1 MALSRS
7 YLTSTKNLSAIL
19 SAIQG
24 AQAPDKF
31 TIKFLES
38 LDFKSTT
45 DRLIIGVLK
54 SIGFLGPE
62 GQPTDR
68 YFRFLDQTQS
78 AAVLAEGIRE
88 GYSDLFQV
96 NKNAQNLTQ
105 AEVVNKLKTLGQ
117 GQFSESVLEKMA
129 LTYSSLVKLADF
141 KSPAAATPDVQADP
155 TTTPASDEV
164 GRAFSTP
171 PRNSTL
177 GGLHYN
183 IQIILPETR
192 DTVVYDAIF
201 RSLREHLI

>member
-1 MALSRS
+1 MALPRS
-7 YLTSTKNLSAIL
+7 YLTSVKNLASIL

-38 LDFKSTT
+38 LDFKSTS

-54 SIGFLGPE
+54 SVGFLGPE

-78 AAVLAEGIRE
+78 PAVLAEGIRE
-88 GYSDLFQV
+88 AYAELFQV
-96 NKNAQNLTQ
+96 NKNAQNLSQT
-105 AEVVNKLKTLGQ
+105 EVINKLKTLGQ
-117 GQFSESVLEKMA
+117 GQFSESVLDKMA
-129 LTYSSLVKLADF
+129 LTYSSLVKQADF
-141 KSPAAATPDVQADP
+141 RAPNQTTLEAPVDSATPTLEQEDRGRGSNVVHRN
-155 TTTPASDEV
+155 AS
-164 GRAFSTP
+164 
-171 PRNSTL
+171 L

-201 RSLREHLI
+201 RSFESI